1 MDTNWSSAK
10 KVISP
15 CPWRSNEETRKT
27 KLHKRRGLVGA
38 PIRTGPNAN
47 HQTILGAPKKLPLPP
62 LISTMSHELLNYA
75 HALEDVV
82 DHKTK
87 WSHSNLV
94 LQVQALWPKRSN
106 DCPRIV
112 TVMFMFHITVVA
124 IVVTFARLVAF
135 KLILVQKQILT
146 QTLIHTA
153 IQMIHINLLNY
164 KKVLGTSTVLN
175 RKWQFAVLTFSNF
188 QGSESESDLINHQN
202 HLSLAASFL

>member
-47 HQTILGAPKKLPLPP
+47 HQTNLGAPKKLPLPP

-106 DCPRIV
+106 DCHRIV
-112 TVMFMFHITVVA
+112 TVMFYCFCYLCYFATSSLLELGLRCSPFHFDTIYCW
-124 IVVTFARLVAF
+124 ICCLWI
-135 KLILVQKQILT
+135 K
-146 QTLIHTA
+146 
-153 IQMIHINLLNY
+153 
-164 KKVLGTSTVLN
+164 
-175 RKWQFAVLTFSNF
+175 
-188 QGSESESDLINHQN
+188 
-202 HLSLAASFL
+202 

>member
-1 MDTNWSSAK
+1 MLSPTSRTCKITSQNISPDFSPSFSDAVRMDTNWSSAK

-47 HQTILGAPKKLPLPP
+47 HQTDLSAPKKLPHPP

-106 DCPRIV
+106 DCHRIV
-112 TVMFMFHITVVA
+112 TVMFYCFCY
-124 IVVTFARLVAF
+124 LC
-135 KLILVQKQILT
+135 
-146 QTLIHTA
+146 
-153 IQMIHINLLNY
+153 
-164 KKVLGTSTVLN
+164 
-175 RKWQFAVLTFSNF
+175 
-188 QGSESESDLINHQN
+188 
-202 HLSLAASFL
+202 

>member
-47 HQTILGAPKKLPLPP
+47 HQTNLGAPKKLPLPP

-106 DCPRIV
+106 DCHGIV
-112 TVMFMFHITVVA
+112 TVIIYCFFYLCLFATSSLLELGLRCSPFHFDI
-124 IVVTFARLVAF
+124 IYCWICCLWI
-135 KLILVQKQILT
+135 K
-146 QTLIHTA
+146 
-153 IQMIHINLLNY
+153 
-164 KKVLGTSTVLN
+164 
-175 RKWQFAVLTFSNF
+175 
-188 QGSESESDLINHQN
+188 
-202 HLSLAASFL
+202 